1 VRRSSDNAE
10 QDIGFSAG
18 ELDQTAL
25 LAFVGLGNG
34 FVTVWYDQSGF
45 GRNAAQT
52 TPANQ
57 PRIVNAG
64 VVETQNGKPAIFL
77 NGTNSVLRQTTLIV
91 SNPYSINVV
100 ASRTASNGG
109 YQRLINFSA
118 TGDAFCFVGAF
129 QGNYATFTGNGAA
142 WNDVAANTQNISIG
156 NTSNILTATAINGAN
171 GLSPFV
177 NSVAQNRKT
186 GTTSTASGFLIGAAY
201 NSTNVSQLW
210 TGYISE
216 FEVFPSALSYEER
229 QSLECNQASYYT
241 VTISP
246 QAELVIR
253 GTATSASC
261 YNAEE
266 VVVWKNSDLVNT
278 SAIGNNLTKFTAN
291 GAWNGGASS
300 HNTVSAEGYFRFVA
314 TETNKNRMVGLSTT
328 NTNSDFSSIQYAI
341 YLQNNGNVSVYE
353 SGANRG
359 VLTTFS
365 GGEEFKISVE
375 NNVVKYY
382 KNNNL
387 FYISSLSPTLPLI
400 IDVSINEINGTVT
413 NARVGNFNTGAF
425 TASVIS
431 PTFSSPIYQ
440 WKLNGTPV
448 GGNSN
453 TYTNNSLANND
464 VITCEVNPN
473 LAGCS
478 STLFI
483 SNAITNQYDANPAGL
498 DFAITATPSSLGC
511 AVAEEAV
518 RWNGNSL
525 VNVNETSGNLNK
537 IQSNGAWNGG
547 AASLNTVSNDGHLEF
562 TAVETNKNRMIGL
575 SNSNVNSDFTSIQY
589 AIYLQNN
596 ATYNVFE
603 SGTNRGG
610 FGAFSGGDIFK
621 IAVEGNVVKYYRNG
635 SLFYLSAVSPTL
647 PMLVDVSINETGGT
661 VNNAKVRNYS
671 GGTFTASVGAGVVS
685 PDYQWYLNGVPVGTN
700 SNSYSNGALNNNDVI
715 SCELTPNIS
724 GCSGLTYPSNSITN
738 LVVSNPTGIN
748 FSIAGTVSSIGCSIG
763 EEQVRWNAA
772 SIANLNESGGNL
784 SKIQSNGAWNG
795 GAASLNTVSNDGFLQ
810 FTATETNK
818 NRMIGLSNTNVNS
831 DYTTIQYAIYLVN
844 SSLLFVYESGTS
856 RGNFGSFSSGD
867 VFKIAVEGAVVKY
880 YRNGSVFYI
889 SSIAPTLPLLVD
901 VSINETG
908 GTVTNA
914 IVANYNAGTFTASV
928 SGGVGSP
935 DYQWKLNGAN
945 VGTNSN
951 TYTNGSLANN
961 DVVTCV
967 LTPNLNGCGGITY
980 NSNSIT
986 NRFVSSPTGIN
997 FSIQGTPTVSGC
1009 ALAEEEVRW
1018 VQASLTNVN
1027 ATANSLI
1034 KIQNNGAWDGGA
1046 ASTNSVSNDGFFQF
1060 TATETNKARM
1070 AGLSTVNTNSNFNT
1084 IQYAV
1089 YLLNNGTFQV
1099 YESGTGRGSFGT
1111 YLTGDVFKIT
1121 VEASVVKYYKNGTIF
1136 YISSIAP
1143 TLPLIVDVSINETGG
1158 TITNALVRNY
1168 NTGTFTASV
1177 SGGVVSPDYQWKLNG
1192 ANVGTNSNTYTN
1204 TTLSNNDVIT
1214 CVLTP
1219 NISGCGGI
1227 TYPSNAI
1234 TYITVPIPSTVDFYI
1249 TGTSVSSACKTV
1261 EEVVSWKVSSLTN
1274 VIASTNNLNKIQNN
1288 GAWDGGAA
1296 SSNSVGNNG
1305 YFEFTATEVNRARM
1319 AGLSTTNVNSNFT
1332 TIQYAWYLRSDGLC
1346 EVYESGTS
1354 RGNFGAYVGGSVFK
1368 VAVESGTVK
1377 YYIDDV
1383 LKYTSTIAPTLP
1395 LLIDVSIRDIG
1406 GTISNALVSNYN
1418 VGDFT
1423 AVAINAG
1430 ASPTYQW
1437 QLNGINVGTNSTSYT
1452 NSSLNDGE
1460 IITCILTPDIGGC
1473 STTDITSNSITN
1485 FAIPAPTG
1493 TEFYILGT
1501 AASSACN
1508 STNEEVRWR
1517 ASSIVLSVP
1526 SGNNL
1531 SRLSTAGGAWNGG
1544 AASWNTVANNGY
1556 FQFTGIE
1563 TNTYRMAGLSNT
1575 NPDAN
1580 YTTIQYAWYLRNDG
1594 TLEIYESGTS
1604 RGGFGAYTA
1613 NSIFKIAVE
1622 AGVVKY
1628 YHNGV
1633 LRYTSLIAPTLPLL
1647 VDVSIYSP
1655 SGTISNALVS
1665 NLSIGDFTAVA
1676 TNAGASPSYQWLLNG
1691 SNVGTNSNTY
1701 SNTFLSNGDVVTCQL
1716 TPDLG
1721 GCSSTTYSSNTITNI
1736 QVASP
1741 TSVEFVITGTAASTG
1756 CNIGR
1761 EEVRWLVADLVN
1773 VTASNNNLF
1782 KTQSNGAWNGGAASR
1797 NSISNN
1803 GSFEFTATETNLAR
1817 MAGLSTT
1824 NVNSNYTSIQYAWY
1838 LRSDGICEIYET
1850 GTSRG
1855 GFGAYTSG
1863 SVFKVAIENGI
1874 IRYYLNGT
1882 LRYTSTILPTLP
1894 MIADVSIRDIG
1905 GTITNAIVTNYNTG
1919 VFTATVTNAG
1929 AAPTYQWKLNG
1940 VNVGTNSNSYTNTT
1954 LSNGDIISCDLTPD
1968 LTGCGA
1974 TIIPSNNIV
1983 NNEVN
1988 RPIGVEFYIVGT
2000 AAPSGCIVSAEE
2012 VVWKNSDLVNVL
2024 SIGNSLR
2031 KFQSNGAWNGGAA
2044 SFNTVSN
2051 NGYLEFTATETNTYR
2066 MCGLSTSNV
2075 DGNYTSIQ
2083 FAWYLRN
2090 DGTLQI
2096 YESGTARGTFG
2107 SYVSGDKFKITVESN
2122 VVKYYKNGTLSYI
2135 SLVAPTLPLVV
2146 DASIYTIDGTITNAI
2161 TGNYNTGTFT
2171 ATASGAGASPTYQW
2185 KLNGANVGSNSNTYV
2200 NTTLTN
2206 NDIISCELGVDIV
2219 GCSSA
2224 DPVVSNYIS
2233 NSFSITQT
2241 PIEFYVEASS
2251 TSAACNTA
2259 EEEVVWKISDLSN
2272 VTASGNDLVKVQSGG
2287 AWNGGAG
2294 SWNTVKNNGFLQFT
2308 AIETNTARMGGLSTS
2323 NPNSNFTTIQY
2334 AWYLRTDGTAEIY
2347 ESGSSRGNF
2356 GAYGAGAIFK
2366 IAVESNVVKYYLNGV
2381 LRYTSTISPTLPLM
2395 VDVSINT
2402 LAGTISNAIISNY
2415 YSGTFTANATNA
2427 GAAPDYQWKLNG
2439 INVGTNSATYS
2450 NTSLVDNDVVTCI
2463 LTPDVS
2469 GCSSLG
2475 NLSSNAVTNKSIPTL
2490 QGTEIYVRG
2499 TATLGTCNNV
2509 VSEEVVWSVSGLQNV
2524 IANGNDL
2531 LKNAANGAWNG
2542 GAFSYNTVSNNGYLE
2557 FTATETNL
2565 YRMCGLSTSSID
2577 GNYTTIQYAWYL
2589 RNDGTV
2595 QVYESGTARGTFG
2608 GYSAGMIFKISVESN
2623 IVKYYKNGVLMYTSL
2638 VAPTL
2643 PLIVD
2648 ASLYSINAT
2657 ITNAIVVNNNTGT
2670 FTVVATN
2677 VGASPT
2683 YQWKVNGVNSGTNS
2697 TTYVNTNLQLN
2708 DVVSCEVTPDA
2719 SGCNTASYPSNNV
2732 TVITSG
2738 NPVVAGITGTTT
2750 FCLGATSQLANVT
2763 PGGTWSSSNAS
2774 VATVDALGLVTS
2786 VSAGISSITYTVTSG
2801 SCSADAV
2808 TTVTVE
2814 DIVPVVSIL
2823 ESANNICQGASSTI
2837 TATANNI
2844 GGGTVNYDF
2853 KVDGVSVQS
2862 SNANTYVSTGFANG
2876 EVVTCEITIAGGSCL
2891 NTTTALSNSITMI
2904 VNNNATPTVSI
2915 STPITSLCS
2924 SGSATFTATASN
2936 TAGGIINYNFK
2947 INGNSVQSG
2956 PINTYSSASIANGN
2970 TVTCDITVTG
2980 GTCLVSNNATSNSI
2994 VMTVNT
3000 NSTPSVSINSTAT
3013 TLCSGNTVT
3022 VTATALNT
3030 AGGTVTYTFLKNG
3043 VSVQSGLS
3051 NTYTSSTL
3059 GNGNTI
3065 SCNIN
3070 ISGGTC
3076 LTSSVASSNVI
3087 SFTVNTPGIV
3097 LSSSGST
3104 VCSGANVIFTAAASN
3119 ISGAG
3124 SVTYNFR
3131 RNGITV
3137 QSGTSTTYS
3146 TGAYANGD
3154 VFTCQL
3160 VVTGGV
3166 CLSPVSTISNGIT
3179 INALNTSVSI
3189 SPSANPICSG
3199 TSVTFT
3205 ATASNTGGGVIT
3217 YTFRRNGSTVQSGA
3231 ANTYTT
3237 STIANG
3243 NSFSCS
3249 ISVTGGSCGSAIANS
3264 NAVVM
3269 TVNAGPTPTI
3279 SITETQFNLCSGGI
3293 DFSSVVTNEGP
3304 SPDYQWKLNGVDIP
3318 GEINSFLIQSG
3329 LVDGD
3334 LITCELTSSLACVSG
3349 ATVLSNTINVNLTGS
3364 QTTWLGISNV
3374 WNAPSNWSNGVPN
3387 SSVSVIIPA
3396 GTPFHPAALAPA
3408 FAYDLTI
3415 NPGATLEISGSSV
3428 LGLYGNLINNGTFIP
3443 NTGTLSFLNCSGTGP
3458 TPHILTSGTGVETN
3472 FFNLTLDD
3480 ASGLSLAESISVDA
3494 TLAVTNGNFNTGAE
3508 FVTLNSNAT
3517 RTGRIGQLL
3526 VGTFTG
3532 NIVQKRFIPGPTT
3545 GWALLGTSVT
3555 NASIAQWTD
3564 DFPTSGFIGST
3575 GWAGG
3580 FISIYHYDEV
3590 PGGLFDAVASYVPI
3604 TNATNA
3610 LVSGKGYWVY
3620 LGTALNTTTDI
3631 TSDVTGTPAMGTINL
3646 GITYSDSG
3654 NPTEDGWNLV
3664 ANPYPSTINWDAGGW
3679 TKSNIDGAVYIYNAD
3694 NQQYATY
3701 ASGVGTNGGSNL
3713 IANSQGFYVK
3723 ANNLNPQLI
3732 GNETV
3737 KINQTA
3743 TFIRTTDPEN
3753 VLRLTL
3759 SNDDLTDEAIIRFDN
3774 QATLSFDKDF
3784 DAVKRISK
3792 LANYPS
3798 LSVVNDNQNL
3808 SICALPKGL
3817 SKLSLPLMTGSTNA
3831 GNYTLSWKINSRFE
3845 EAYCMILED
3854 LLTGTRI
3861 DMKAANSYS
3870 FELTAGIQNRLV
3882 IHSNHALPTIVEHPS
3897 CNENKKGKITFIN
3910 QAQQFNQIELHA
3922 ENGNLLEK
3930 AEFSSESYSF
3940 ENLKPGNYEIIF
3952 KSSGAC
3958 GSLVQMVNI
3967 SGNEFTEAALSTN
3980 LEMVELNLNESVEIS
3995 PNPVNGSIIKVD
4007 FGDGTIVEGIAQK
4020 EKLQHQYNTEGNYTI
4035 RIVSVNGNCSDSKE
4049 IEVSVSNNELFA
4061 VKQLGDELQLTYNFE
4076 NPTNVDMKIVNGLGS
4091 VVMEGNLSGLKSG
4104 KQNLNISNY
4113 KPGVYFVSFS
4123 YDQKLITR
4131 KIVK

>member
-1 VRRSSDNAE
+1 MNLIQSDCLPFKRQQKNSTMKRILLFILIFAMNLSVKGQNTLDNLSLTGATPSAVSYSLRQTSSSYSGPAIRVRRSSDNTE
-10 QDIGFSAG
+10 QDIGFTAG
-18 ELDQTAL
+18 VLDQSAL
-25 LAFVGLGNG
+25 LAFVGAGNG

-45 GRNAAQT
+45 GRNATQT
-52 TPANQ
+52 TQANQ

-64 VVETQNGKPAIFL
+64 VIETQNGKPAIFL
-77 NGTNSVLRQTTLIV
+77 NGTNSILRQTTLSV

-109 YQRLINFSA
+109 YQRLINLSS
-118 TGDAFCFVGAF
+118 TGDAYCFVGAYLT
-129 QGNYATFTGNGAA
+129 NYATFTGNGAA
-142 WNDVAANTQNISIG
+142 WNDVAANTQNITIG
-156 NTSNILTATAINGAN
+156 NTSNILTATATSGAS

-177 NSVAQNRKT
+177 NSVAQNRKN
-186 GTTSTASGFLIGAAY
+186 GTTSTATGFLIGAAY
-201 NSTNVSQLW
+201 NGSNVSQLW

-229 QSLECNQASYYT
+229 QNLECNQSSFYS

-266 VVVWKNSDLVNT
+266 AVVWKNSDLVNT
-278 SAIGNNLTKFTAN
+278 TATGNNLTKFTAN

-300 HNTVSAEGYFRFVA
+300 HNTVSAEGYFKFTA

-328 NTNSDFSSIQYAI
+328 NTNSDYTTIQYAI

-353 SGANRG
+353 SGTNRG
-359 VLTTFS
+359 AFTTFS

-375 NNVVKYY
+375 NNVIKYY

-387 FYISSLSPTLPLI
+387 FYISSVSPTLPLI

-413 NARVGNFNTGAF
+413 NARVGNFNTGTF
-425 TASVIS
+425 TASIIS
-431 PTFSSPIYQ
+431 PTFSSPSYQ
-440 WKLNGTPV
+440 WKLNGSPV

-453 TYTNNSLANND
+453 TYTNTALANND

-473 LAGCS
+473 LAGCPG
-478 STLFI
+478 TIFT
-483 SNAITNQYDANPAGL
+483 SNAITNQYDSNPAGL

-511 AVAEEAV
+511 AVAVESV
-518 RWNGNSL
+518 RWNNSSL
-525 VNVNETSGNLNK
+525 LNVNEISGNLTK

-547 AASLNTVSNDGHLEF
+547 AASINTVSNDGYLEF

-575 SNSNVNSDFTSIQY
+575 STS
-589 AIYLQNN
+589 
-596 ATYNVFE
+596 
-603 SGTNRGG
+603 
-610 FGAFSGGDIFK
+610 
-621 IAVEGNVVKYYRNG
+621 
-635 SLFYLSAVSPTL
+635 
-647 PMLVDVSINETGGT
+647 
-661 VNNAKVRNYS
+661 
-671 GGTFTASVGAGVVS
+671 
-685 PDYQWYLNGVPVGTN
+685 
-700 SNSYSNGALNNNDVI
+700 
-715 SCELTPNIS
+715 
-724 GCSGLTYPSNSITN
+724 
-738 LVVSNPTGIN
+738 
-748 FSIAGTVSSIGCSIG
+748 
-763 EEQVRWNAA
+763 
-772 SIANLNESGGNL
+772 
-784 SKIQSNGAWNG
+784 
-795 GAASLNTVSNDGFLQ
+795 
-810 FTATETNK
+810 
-818 NRMIGLSNTNVNS
+818 NVNS
-831 DYTTIQYAIYLVN
+831 DYTTIQYAIYLQNNGTVN
-844 SSLLFVYESGTS
+844 VYESGTN
-856 RGNFGSFSSGD
+856 RGGFGSFSTGNT
-867 VFKIAVEGAVVKY
+867 FKIAVEGNVVKY
-880 YRNGSVFYI
+880 YKNGTLFYL
-889 SSIAPTLPLLVD
+889 SAVSPTLPLLVD

-908 GTVTNA
+908 GTVNNA
-914 IVANYNAGTFTASV
+914 RVSNYCGGTFTASV
-928 SGGVGSP
+928 GSGVLSP
-935 DYQWKLNGAN
+935 DYQWYLNGAP

-951 TYTNGSLANN
+951 SYTNGSLSNN
-961 DVVTCV
+961 DIITCE
-967 LTPNLNGCGGITY
+967 LTPNISGCTGLTY
-980 NSNSIT
+980 TSNSIT
-986 NRFVSSPTGIN
+986 NLVGSNPSGIN
-997 FSIQGTPTVSGC
+997 FSIAGTPAVSGC

-1027 ATANSLI
+1027 ATGNSLV

-1070 AGLSTVNTNSNFNT
+1070 AGLSTSNTNSNFNT
-1084 IQYAV
+1084 IQYAI

-1099 YESGTGRGSFGT
+1099 YESGTGRGSFGS
-1111 YLTGDVFKIT
+1111 YLSGDVFKIT

-1136 YISSIAP
+1136 YISSVAP

-1158 TITNALVRNY
+1158 TISNALVRNY

-1204 TTLSNNDVIT
+1204 TSLSNNDVVT

-1219 NISGCGGI
+1219 NLSGCSGI
-1227 TYPSNAI
+1227 TYTSNAI
-1234 TYITVPIPSTVDFYI
+1234 TYITVPSPSTVDFYI
-1249 TGTSVSSACKTV
+1249 TGTAVSSACKTV
-1261 EEVVSWKVSSLTN
+1261 EEIVSWKVSSLTN

-1296 SSNSVGNNG
+1296 SSNTVGNNG
-1305 YFEFTATEVNRARM
+1305 YFEFTATEVNLARM
-1319 AGLSTTNVNSNFT
+1319 AGLSNTNVNSNYT
-1332 TIQYAWYLRSDGLC
+1332 SIQYAWYLRADGLC
-1346 EVYESGTS
+1346 EIYESGTS
-1354 RGNFGAYVGGSVFK
+1354 RGGFGAYAAGAIFK
-1368 VAVESGTVK
+1368 IAVESGSVK

-1406 GTISNALVSNYN
+1406 GTISNAKVSNYN
-1418 VGDFT
+1418 VGGFT
-1423 AVAINAG
+1423 AVALNAG
-1430 ASPTYQW
+1430 TSPTYQW
-1437 QLNGINVGTNSTSYT
+1437 QLNGINVGTNSTGYT
-1452 NSSLNDGE
+1452 NTSLNDGE

-1473 STTDITSNSITN
+1473 STTDITSNTITN

-1493 TEFYILGT
+1493 TEFYIVGD

-1508 STNEEVRWR
+1508 NTNEEVRWNE
-1517 ASSIVLSVP
+1517 SSIVLSQS

-1531 SRLSTAGGAWNGG
+1531 SRLATAGNGWNGG
-1544 AASWNTVANNGY
+1544 AASWNTVSNHGY
-1556 FQFTGIE
+1556 FQFTAIE
-1563 TNTYRMAGLSNT
+1563 TNTARMAGLSNT

-1580 YTTIQYAWYLRNDG
+1580 YTSIQYAWYLRTDG

-1613 NSIFKIAVE
+1613 NTIFKIAVE

-1628 YHNGV
+1628 YQNGV
-1633 LRYTSLIAPTLPLL
+1633 LRYTSLVAPTLPLL
-1647 VDVSIYSP
+1647 VDISIYSA
-1655 SGTISNALVS
+1655 SGTVSNALVS
-1665 NLSIGDFTAVA
+1665 NLSVGDFTATA

-1691 SNVGTNSNTY
+1691 SNVGSNSSSY
-1701 SNTFLSNGDVVTCQL
+1701 SNAFLSNGDVITCQL

-1721 GCSSTTYSSNTITNI
+1721 GCTTTTYSSNTITNI
-1736 QVASP
+1736 QVAVP
-1741 TSVEFVITGTAASTG
+1741 TSIEFVIRGTAASTG
-1756 CNIGR
+1756 CNTGR
-1761 EEVRWLVADLVN
+1761 EEVRWLVADLAN
-1773 VTASNNNLF
+1773 VSASNNNLV

-1797 NSISNN
+1797 NTISNN

-1817 MAGLSTT
+1817 MAGLSTS
-1824 NVNSNYTSIQYAWY
+1824 NVNANYTSIQYAWY
-1838 LRSDGICEIYET
+1838 LRSDGICEIYES

-1855 GFGAYTSG
+1855 GFGPYTG
-1863 SVFKVAIENGI
+1863 GTVFKVAVENGI
-1874 IRYYLNGT
+1874 IKYYSNGT
-1882 LRYTSTILPTLP
+1882 LRYTSTIIPTLP
-1894 MIADVSIRDIG
+1894 MIVDVSIRDIG
-1905 GTITNAIVTNYNTG
+1905 GTISSAIVSNYNTG

-1929 AAPTYQWKLNG
+1929 AAPDYQWKLNG
-1940 VNVGTNSNSYTNTT
+1940 VNVGSNSNTYTNTT
-1954 LSNGDIISCDLTPD
+1954 LSNGDVISCDLTPD

-1974 TIIPSNNIV
+1974 NIIPSNNIV

-1988 RPIGVEFYIVGT
+1988 RPIGVEFYILGSASPT
-2000 AAPSGCIVSAEE
+2000 GCIVSAEE

-2044 SFNTVSN
+2044 SYNTVSN

-2075 DGNYTSIQ
+2075 DGNYTTIQ

-2096 YESGTARGTFG
+2096 YESGSSRGNFG
-2107 SYVSGDKFKITVESN
+2107 SYLSGDKFKIAVESN
-2122 VVKYYKNGTLSYI
+2122 VVKYYKNGSLSYI
-2135 SLVAPTLPLVV
+2135 SLVAPTLPLLV
-2146 DASIYTIDGTITNAI
+2146 DASIYSLDGTITNVL

-2185 KLNGANVGSNSNTYV
+2185 KLNGVNVGTNSNSYV
-2200 NTTLTN
+2200 NTSLAN
-2206 NDIISCELGVDIV
+2206 NDIISCELGVDIA

-2224 DPVVSNYIS
+2224 DPVLSNNIS
-2233 NSFSITQT
+2233 NSFSSTQT

-2251 TSAACNTA
+2251 TSTACNTG

-2272 VTASGNDLVKVQSGG
+2272 VTASGNDLVKVQNGG

-2308 AIETNTARMGGLSTS
+2308 ATETNTARMGGLSSS
-2323 NPNSNFTTIQY
+2323 NANSNYTTIQY

-2347 ESGSSRGNF
+2347 ESASSRGNF
-2356 GAYGAGAIFK
+2356 GAYAAGAVFK

-2381 LRYTSTISPTLPLM
+2381 LKYTSTIAPTLPLM
-2395 VDVSINT
+2395 ADVSINT
-2402 LAGTISNAIISNY
+2402 LGGTITNAIISNY
-2415 YSGTFTANATNA
+2415 YSGTFTATATNA

-2450 NTSLVDNDVVTCI
+2450 NNSLSDNDVVTCI

-2475 NLSSNAVTNKSIPTL
+2475 NLTSNAVTNKTIPTL
-2490 QGTEIYVRG
+2490 LATEIYVKG
-2499 TATLGTCNNV
+2499 TATSGTCSNV
-2509 VSEEVVWSVSGLQNV
+2509 VSEEVVWSVAGLQNV
-2524 IANGNDL
+2524 IASGNDL
-2531 LKNAANGAWNG
+2531 VKTTANGSWNG
-2542 GAFSYNTVSNNGYLE
+2542 GAYSYNSVSNNGYLQ

-2595 QVYESGTARGTFG
+2595 QIYESGTARGTFG
-2608 GYSAGMIFKISVESN
+2608 GYAAGAIFKISVESN

-2648 ASLYSINAT
+2648 ASLYNVNAT
-2657 ITNAIVVNNNTGT
+2657 ITDAIVVNDNSGT

-2677 VGASPT
+2677 VGASPV

-2719 SGCNTASYPSNNV
+2719 TGCNTASYPSNNL
-2732 TVITSG
+2732 TVISSG
-2738 NPVVAGITGTTT
+2738 NPVVAAITGTTT
-2750 FCLGATSQLANVT
+2750 FCLGATSPLANAT
-2763 PGGTWSSSNAS
+2763 PGGTWTSSDVL
-2774 VATVDALGLVTS
+2774 VATVDAFGLVTS
-2786 VSAGISSITYTVTSG
+2786 VGAGISTITYTVTSG

-2808 TTVTVE
+2808 TTVTIE
-2814 DIVPVVSIL
+2814 DIVPTVTIL
-2823 ESANNICQGASSTI
+2823 ESANNICQGAATTI
-2837 TATANNI
+2837 TATASNT

-2853 KVDGVSVQS
+2853 KVDGISVQS

-2876 EVVTCEITIAGGSCL
+2876 EAVTCEITISSGNCL
-2891 NTTTALSNSITMI
+2891 NTTTATSNSITMT
-2904 VNNNATPTVSI
+2904 VNNNSSPTVTI
-2915 STPITSLCS
+2915 STPSNSLCS

-2936 TAGGIINYNFK
+2936 TAGGVINYNFK
-2947 INGNSVQSG
+2947 INGSSVQSG
-2956 PINTYSSASIANGN
+2956 PINTYSSASITNGN
-2970 TVTCDITVTG
+2970 VVTCDITVSG
-2980 GTCLVSNNATSNSI
+2980 GTCLLSNTASSNSLL
-2994 VMTVNT
+2994 MTVNS
-3000 NSTPSVSINSTAT
+3000 NSTPSVSISSSAT
-3013 TLCSGNTVT
+3013 TLCAGNSIT

-3051 NTYTSSTL
+3051 NTYTSTTL

-3070 ISGGTC
+3070 VSGGTC

-3087 SFTVNTPGIV
+3087 TFTVNTPGIV

-3104 VCSGANVIFTAAASN
+3104 VCSGANVIFTATASN

-3124 SVTYNFR
+3124 SVTYNFK
-3131 RNGITV
+3131 RNGATV

-3146 TGAYANGD
+3146 TGAYSNGD

-3166 CLSPVSTISNGIT
+3166 CLSPVSTTSNGIT

-3205 ATASNTGGGVIT
+3205 ATASNTGGGVVT
-3217 YTFRRNGSTVQSGA
+3217 YTFKKNGVNVQSGPS
-3231 ANTYTT
+3231 NTYTT
-3237 STIANG
+3237 SSIANG

-3249 ISVTGGSCGSAIANS
+3249 ISITGGSCGSAIANS
-3264 NAVVM
+3264 SAVVM
-3269 TVNAGPTPTI
+3269 TVNVGPSPTI
-3279 SITETQFNLCSGGI
+3279 TISETQFNLCSGGI
-3293 DFSSVVTNEGP
+3293 DFSSVVTNEGV
-3304 SPDYQWKLNGVDIP
+3304 SPGYQWKLNGVDLP
-3318 GEINSFLIQSG
+3318 GEVNPFLIQAG

-3349 ATVLSNTINVNLTGS
+3349 ATVLSNTITVDLTGS
-3364 QTTWLGISNV
+3364 QTTWLGLSNV
-3374 WNAPSNWSNGVPN
+3374 WNNPTNWSNGVPN

-3396 GTPFHPAALAPA
+3396 GTPFHPEALAPA
-3408 FAYDLTI
+3408 FAYDITI
-3415 NPGATLEISGSSV
+3415 DPGATLEISGSSV
-3428 LGLYGNLINNGTFIP
+3428 LGLYGNFINNGTFIP

-3458 TPHILTSGTGVETN
+3458 TPHTIGSGLGIQTN
-3472 FFNLTLDD
+3472 FFNLTLND
-3480 ASGLSLAESISVDA
+3480 ASGLNLTESISVDA

-3508 FVTLNSNAT
+3508 LVTLNSNAT

-3532 NIVQKRFIPGPTT
+3532 NIIQKRFIPGPTT
-3545 GWALLGTSVT
+3545 GWALMGTPVT
-3555 NASIAQWTD
+3555 NANIAQWTD
-3564 DFPTSGFIGST
+3564 DFPTSGFVGST

-3580 FISIYHYDEV
+3580 FISIYSYDET
-3590 PGGLFDAVASYVPI
+3590 PGGLFDATASYVPV

-3610 LVSGKGYWVY
+3610 VVNAKGYWVY
-3620 LGTALNTTTDI
+3620 LGTGAVTTADI
-3631 TSDVTGTPAMGTINL
+3631 TTDVTGTPAMGTVDL
-3646 GITYSDSG
+3646 GVTYTDSG

-3664 ANPYPSTINWDAGGW
+3664 ANPYPSTINWDAAGW
-3679 TKSNIDGAVYIYNAD
+3679 TKTNLDGAVYIYNAD

-3701 ASGVGTNGGSNL
+3701 VSGVGTNGGSNL

-3723 ANNLNPQLI
+3723 ANSSNPQLI

-3759 SNDDLTDEAIIRFDN
+3759 SHDDLTDEAIIRFDN
-3774 QATLSFDKDF
+3774 QATLAFDKNF

-3798 LSVVNDNQNL
+3798 LSVMNDNQNL

-3817 SKLSLPLMTGSTNA
+3817 SSLSLPLMTGSSNS
-3831 GNYTLSWKINSRFE
+3831 GNYTLSWKINNRFE
-3845 EAYCMILED
+3845 EDYCMILED
-3854 LLTGTRI
+3854 LLTGTKVN
-3861 DMKAANSYS
+3861 MKDANSYS
-3870 FELTAGIQNRLV
+3870 FELSAGIQNRLI
-3882 IHSNHALPTIVEHPS
+3882 IHSNHALPTVVEHPS
-3897 CNENKKGKITFIN
+3897 CNENKKGKIIVN
-3910 QAQQFNQIELHA
+3910 NPAKQYNQIELHG
-3922 ENGNLLEK
+3922 ENGIVLEK
-3930 AEFSSESYSF
+3930 VEFSNDSYSF
-3940 ENLKPGNYEIIF
+3940 ENLKPGNYRVVF
-3952 KSSGAC
+3952 QSSGAC
-3958 GSLVQMVNI
+3958 GNLIKEVNI
-3967 SGNEFTEAALSTN
+3967 SGNEFTEAALVTN
-3980 LEMVELNLNESVEIS
+3980 LEMVELNLNESVELS
-3995 PNPVNGSIIKVD
+3995 PNPTNGSIISID
-4007 FGDGTIVEGIAQK
+4007 FGDGTLVEGITQN

-4061 VKQLGDELQLTYNFE
+4061 VKQLGNELQLTYNFE
-4076 NPTNVDMKIVNGLGS
+4076 NPTHVAMKIVNGLGA
-4091 VVMEGNLSGLKSG
+4091 VIMEYDFNGLKSG

-4113 KPGVYFVSFS
+4113 KPGVYYVSFS
-4123 YDQKLITR
+4123 YDEKLITR